1 MPSITQLTVGE
12 HTLINVPADKSELLA
27 LGVDEALA
35 DSLVAEAVQSEQA
48 LQHKRQMR
56 HAIHQETGDL
66 HSLVG
71 TSSDAICYLLYEQ
84 GKCLQALSEAQ
95 SLAEMR
101 AAAAPLAASLGA
113 FAQAV
118 DAGEIQLPYK
128 NKSTDVLDDVAA
140 RATGVAQILAAHAAP
155 TTPELADE

>member
-118 DAGEIQLPYK
+118 DAGEIQLPYQHK
-128 NKSTDVLDDVAA
+128 PTAVLEDVAA
-140 RATGVAQILAAHAAP
+140 RATEVAHVLAAHAE
-155 TTPELADE
+155 PESE